1 MTESIRIIPRQSAFI
16 ERLEEDEFDSDKA
29 FRRFPGSIAVAS
41 AILKEQGAIV
51 RDVARGKNLVGYVM
65 GLALC
70 TILMAAFYGAVIG
83 LYQPGT
89 QTLYAAVKMP
99 LIILG
104 TALMCTPTFYVFNAI
119 FGSKLSLGQT
129 LALVLLLSAATTLVL
144 AAFAPIAWF
153 FTVSTEGQGFLVF
166 LHVSVFAIACSFGMR
181 ALLVA
186 RKYLEYLIT
195 SHRAINPGLL
205 VTWLVIVAFVGLQM
219 AWYMRPLLEPGP
231 FHLGE
236 RSLFIEALTQL
247 Q

>member
-1 MTESIRIIPRQSAFI
+1 MTERSPGQTALI
-16 ERLEEDEFDSDKA
+16 ERLERDEFDSDRA
-29 FRRFPGSIAVAS
+29 FRRFPGSLAVAG
-41 AILKEQGAIV
+41 AILKEQGAVV
-51 RDVARGKNLVGYVM
+51 RDVAMGRNLTGYVT

-89 QTLYAAVKMP
+89 QTLFAAVKMP

-104 TALMCTPTFYVFNAI
+104 TALMCTPTFFVFNAI

-153 FTVSTEGQGFLVF
+153 FTVSTRGQGFLVF
-166 LHVSVFAIACSFGMR
+166 LHLSIFAVACAFGMR

-186 RKYLEYLIT
+186 RRYLEYLINT
-195 SHRAINPGLL
+195 HRAISPGLL
-205 VTWLVIVAFVGLQM
+205 VIWLVIVAFVGLQM

-231 FHLGE
+231 FHTGE
-236 RSLFIEALTQL
+236 RGLFIEALGPMF
-247 Q
+247 

>member
-1 MTESIRIIPRQSAFI
+1 MTDSIRIIPRQSGFI
-16 ERLEEDEFDSDKA
+16 ERMEQDEFDSDKA
-29 FRRFPGSIAVAS
+29 FSRFPGSLSVAS
-41 AILKEQGAIV
+41 AVLKEQGAIV
-51 RDVARGKNLVGYVM
+51 RDVAQGKNLVGYVS

-83 LYQPGT
+83 LYQPGM
-89 QTLYAAVKMP
+89 QTLFAAVKMP

-104 TALMCTPTFYVFNAI
+104 TALMCTPTFFVFNAI

-153 FTVSTEGQGFLVF
+153 FTVSTRGQGFLIF
-166 LHVSVFAIACSFGMR
+166 LHVSVFVVACSFGMR

-186 RKYLEYLIT
+186 RRYLEYLIT
-195 SHRAINPGLL
+195 THRAISPGLL
-205 VTWLVIVAFVGLQM
+205 IVWLVIVAFVGLQM

-231 FHLGE
+231 FHTGE
-236 RSLFIEALTQL
+236 PGLFIEALKY
-247 Q
+247 